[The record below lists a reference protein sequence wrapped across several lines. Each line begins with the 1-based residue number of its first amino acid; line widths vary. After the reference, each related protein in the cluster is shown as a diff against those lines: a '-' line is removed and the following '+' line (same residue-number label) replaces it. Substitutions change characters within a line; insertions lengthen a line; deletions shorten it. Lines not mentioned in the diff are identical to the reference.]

1 MPSVQADGDG
11 RNRQP
16 RGERRREQIL
26 EAAVEV
32 FAEQGYR
39 AGGLAALAERVGM
52 TPPGVLY
59 YFGTKERLLRE
70 VVAERDRVDLSTLS
84 DHIRLRDLRITGAH
98 NEETGTLT
106 RLFLVLATENLDPDD
121 PLHDFFVERYEA
133 VRALWRQVLRTEQ
146 GAGRVRA
153 DVDVDAVATE
163 ALAVIQGLELQWL
176 MDPHRIDL
184 AAQTSAYVDRLIS
197 SLS

>member
-1 MPSVQADGDG
+1 MPAMQADGDG

-70 VVAERDRVDLSTLS
+70 VVAERDRVDLPTLS
-84 DHIRLRDLRITGAH
+84 DGVRLRDLRLVGSH
-98 NEETGTLT
+98 NEETATLT

-121 PLHDFFVERYEA
+121 PLHDFFVERFEA
-133 VRALWRQVLRTEQ
+133 VRALWRQVLRAEQ
-146 GAGRVRA
+146 EAGRVRD
-153 DVDVDAVATE
+153 DVDVDAVAVE

-184 AAQTSAYVDRLIS
+184 AARTSAYVDRLIS